1 MKQRREDARN
11 IAMIAGSG
19 LLGAVAAVVG
29 MSLFEAANEA
39 RHQERAT
46 WEAHEVRPGRFRAEI
61 SVNRDRRTL
70 TRVVR
75 EERELTPVV
84 REEMVLHLSE
94 SGESALQSL
103 EAFQAE
109 LQSAELRRQIEELQV
124 ALEAAVESAR
134 RARTEEPARIRLRSI
149 DGASTAPVIY
159 VDGVRINGPMAD
171 MDLEPEEIESVDVV
185 KGPAAVEQYGK
196 EGENGVI
203 VITTKRPGKKRKGG
217 GGR

>member
-1 MKQRREDARN
+1 MKQRREDVRN

-46 WEAHEVRPGRFRAEI
+46 WEVHEVRPGRFRAEI

-109 LQSAELRRQIEELQV
+109 LQSAELRRQIVELQV
-124 ALEAAVESAR
+124 ALEAAVESVR
-134 RARTEEPARIRLRSI
+134 RARAEEPARIRLRS
-149 DGASTAPVIY
+149 AAAEPAIY
-159 VDGVRINGPMAD
+159 VDGVRIEGPMAD
-171 MDLEPEEIESVDVV
+171 ISLEPEEIESVDVV

>member
-39 RHQERAT
+39 RHQEDAA
-46 WEAHEVRPGRFRAEI
+46 WEVHELRPGRFRAEI

-94 SGESALQSL
+94 SGEATLQSL
-103 EAFQAE
+103 RALQAE
-109 LQSAELRRQIEELQV
+109 LLSAELRRQIEEVQ
-124 ALEAAVESAR
+124 AELEAAVESVR
-134 RARTEEPARIRLRSI
+134 RARAEEPARIRLRS
-149 DGASTAPVIY
+149 AAAAPAIY
-159 VDGVRINGPMAD
+159 IDGVRINAPIAD
-171 MDLEPEEIESVDVV
+171 INLDPEEIESVDVV
-185 KGPAAVEQYGK
+185 KAPAAVEQYGE